1 MLQANGSF
9 EMVPFRLPQA
19 ILVSKEDTDALRLL
33 VFVHL
38 VLCMNCRLVN
48 ALHREKSPVSDISSG
63 SLRTVRGSGPTSDL
77 RLQVVC

>member
-1 MLQANGSF
+1 MEREYKGDATMLQANGSF

-38 VLCMNCRLVN
+38 VLCMNCRQCI
-48 ALHREKSPVSDISSG
+48 AP
-63 SLRTVRGSGPTSDL
+63 
-77 RLQVVC
+77 

>member
-19 ILVSKEDTDALRLL
+19 ILASKEDTDALRLL

-38 VLCMNCRLVN
+38 VLCMNCRQCI
-48 ALHREKSPVSDISSG
+48 AP
-63 SLRTVRGSGPTSDL
+63 
-77 RLQVVC
+77 